1 MRSLAAP
8 SHGGLA
14 QLQPPR
20 PLRPRRPCSR
30 CRADATSASLVVPTP
45 TFASAL
51 ELLAAAERGEDLRPR
66 LRERLLAL
74 AAPLAAAPAPASHLA
89 GRIAELRASE
99 ARQAEVAELLAAS
112 TGAKLQ
118 SFGFA
123 LHTALPSLSEPSTA
137 AAEPE
142 ELACWLYDE
151 PGAVAELNAHC
162 DTIIPRSTPVDAVCR
177 LDAVSGGRLYLGAI
191 QFGYF
196 VRCVTDWAAEG
207 PGRSLPEAQMR
218 SMAKQPRS
226 REAWAAARS
235 RAAALWAV
243 TDPERLNDF
252 CTRVTLA
259 PSSAASEFYAPAPA
273 REGAARPEAAEGSEL
288 PSVAELIPLR
298 AGCIRR
304 LMAETALFGW
314 TLRGEETWMEFEAGL
329 SGDGWSL
336 LTPPAQL

>member
-1 MRSLAAP
+1 
-8 SHGGLA
+8 
-14 QLQPPR
+14 
-20 PLRPRRPCSR
+20 
-30 CRADATSASLVVPTP
+30 VPTP

-51 ELLAAAERGEDLRPR
+51 ELLAAAERGEDLQPR

-74 AAPLAAAPAPASHLA
+74 AAPLAAAPAPASDLA

-99 ARQAEVAELLAAS
+99 TRQAEVAELLAAS

-123 LHTALPSLSEPSTA
+123 LHTALPRLSEPSTA

-142 ELACWLYDE
+142 ELANWLFDE

-218 SMAKQPRS
+218 SMAKLPRS
-226 REAWAAARS
+226 REAWEAARS
-235 RAAALWAV
+235 RAAALWGV

-259 PSSAASEFYAPAPA
+259 PSSAASEFFSQPA
-273 REGAARPEAAEGSEL
+273 REGAARPEAVEGSEL

-298 AGCIRR
+298 AGSIRR

-314 TLRGEETWMEFEAGL
+314 TLRGEEAWMEREAGL